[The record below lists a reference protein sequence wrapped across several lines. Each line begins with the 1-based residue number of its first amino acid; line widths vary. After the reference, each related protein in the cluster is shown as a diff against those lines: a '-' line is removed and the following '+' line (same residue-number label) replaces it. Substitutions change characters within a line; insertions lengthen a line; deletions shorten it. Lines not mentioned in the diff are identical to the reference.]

1 MTGKIVR
8 PRSALADWALIVIG
22 LGAALFTV
30 AEPVRDAIG
39 ERITVDSM
47 IAANVL
53 FYTILFV
60 PLIVLSVLLGLLG
73 RHRVLR
79 AGEHPLRWLTMGLV
93 LGAGGLTTCVAYAWL
108 NASLRQIP
116 IAGSAENHLILSVA
130 IVLLGVA
137 AEELLF
143 RGWLLG
149 ALQDMLGSAWAVLLS
164 AIAFSGFHWWAG
176 GAAAD
181 VVSLANLM
189 LGGLWF
195 GLLAVRSGGILA
207 PMAAHFAWNASESI
221 GFGLDPNPGVDDLGA
236 LTNFDLAG
244 LPIWGGSADG
254 LNASVAMTVVLTAL
268 VIPLLPAFTR
278 PLRARETSR
287 REPSLH

>member
-1 MTGKIVR
+1 MDGNIAR
-8 PRSALADWALIVIG
+8 PRSALADWAIIVVGLI
-22 LGAALFTV
+22 AALFAV

-39 ERITVDSM
+39 ERITVDSV

-53 FYTILFV
+53 FYSVLFV
-60 PLIVLSVLLGLLG
+60 PLILLSVLLGLLG
-73 RHRVLR
+73 KHRVLR
-79 AGEHPLRWLTMGLV
+79 AGENPLRWILAGLV
-93 LGAGGLTTCVAYAWL
+93 FGAGGLATCVAYAWL
-108 NASLRQIP
+108 NASLRAVP
-116 IAGSAENHLILSVA
+116 IDPLAQNHLILGTA

-149 ALQDMLGSAWAVLLS
+149 ALQDMLGSSWAVLLS

-189 LGGLWF
+189 LGGMWF

-207 PMAAHFAWNASESI
+207 PMAAHFAWNASESVV
-221 GFGLDPNPGVDDLGA
+221 FGLDPNPGIDELGA
-236 LTNFDLAG
+236 LTNYDLVG
-244 LPIWGGSADG
+244 LPMWGGSAEG
-254 LNASVAMTVVLTAL
+254 LNASIAMTVVLAAL

-278 PLRARETSR
+278 PLKSHEVSPRK
-287 REPSLH
+287 PSLR

>member
-1 MTGKIVR
+1 MRDSIK
-8 PRSALADWALIVIG
+8 PRSVVADWAMIVIG

-60 PLIVLSVLLGLLG
+60 PLILLSVLLGLLG

-79 AGEHPLRWLTMGLV
+79 AGENPLRWLMVGLV
-93 LGAGGLTTCVAYAWL
+93 IGAGGLAMCVAYAWL
-108 NASLRQIP
+108 NGSLLRVP
-116 IAGSAENHLILSVA
+116 IERSVENHLVLSAA

-149 ALQDMLGSAWAVLLS
+149 ALQDMLGSSWAVLLS

-176 GAAAD
+176 GATAD

-236 LTNFDLAG
+236 LANYDLGG
-244 LPIWGGSADG
+244 LPIWGGSPEG
-254 LNASVAMTVVLTAL
+254 LNASIAMTLVLAAL
-268 VIPLLPAFTR
+268 VIPLLPVFTR
-278 PLRARETSR
+278 SLPSQP
-287 REPSLH
+287 EPSMR

>member
-1 MTGKIVR
+1 MNGDIAR
-8 PRSALADWALIVIG
+8 PRSAFADWAIIVVG
-22 LGAALFTV
+22 LVMALFVV
-30 AEPVRDAIG
+30 AEPVRNAIS
-39 ERITVDSM
+39 ERITVESV
-47 IAANVL
+47 ITGYVL
-53 FYTILFV
+53 FYVVLFA
-60 PLIVLSVLLGLLG
+60 PLILLSLLLGQLG

-79 AGEHPLRWLTMGLV
+79 AGGRPLWWILV
-93 LGAGGLTTCVAYAWL
+93 GQLVGAGGLATCVFYAWL
-108 NASLRQIP
+108 NGSLRP
-116 IAGSAENHLILSVA
+116 ITIDAEAQNHLLLGTA

-149 ALQDMLGSAWAVLLS
+149 ALQDMLGSSWAVLLS

-181 VVSLANLM
+181 VVSLANLL

-221 GFGLDPNPGVDDLGA
+221 VFGLDPNPGVDDLGA
-236 LTNFDLAG
+236 LTNYDLVG
-244 LPIWGGSADG
+244 LPMWGGSGEG
-254 LNASVAMTVVLTAL
+254 LNASIAMTLVLAAL
-268 VIPLLPAFTR
+268 VIPLLPSFTQQTTSAR
-278 PLRARETSR
+278 PA
-287 REPSLH
+287 

>member
-1 MTGKIVR
+1 MGEQQAR
-8 PRSALADWALIVIG
+8 PRSAFADWAMIVIG
-22 LGAALFTV
+22 LGVALFTV

-39 ERITVDSM
+39 ERITVDSI

-60 PLIVLSVLLGLLG
+60 PLIVLSVVLGLLG

-79 AGEHPLRWLTMGLV
+79 AGENPLRWLILGLV
-93 LGAGGLTTCVAYAWL
+93 IGAGGLATCVAYAWL
-108 NASLRQIP
+108 NASLRRVP
-116 IAGSAENHLILSVA
+116 IDASVENHLLLSAAV
-130 IVLLGVA
+130 VLLGVA

-149 ALQDMLGSAWAVLLS
+149 ALQDMLGSSWAVLLS

-176 GAAAD
+176 GATAD

-236 LTNFDLAG
+236 LANYDLVG
-244 LPIWGGSADG
+244 LPIWGGSAEG
-254 LNASVAMTVVLTAL
+254 LNASIAMTLVLAAL

-278 PLRARETSR
+278 PLAS
-287 REPSLH
+287 REPSLR

>member
-1 MTGKIVR
+1 MGEQKAR
-8 PRSALADWALIVIG
+8 PRSAFADWAMIVIG
-22 LGAALFTV
+22 LVAALFAV

-60 PLIVLSVLLGLLG
+60 PLILLSVLLGLLG

-79 AGEHPLRWLTMGLV
+79 AGETPIRWLTLGLIV
-93 LGAGGLTTCVAYAWL
+93 GAGGLATCVAYAWL
-108 NASLRQIP
+108 NASLRQVP
-116 IAGSAENHLILSVA
+116 IEASVENHLILSTA

-149 ALQDMLGSAWAVLLS
+149 ALQDMLGSSWAVLLS

-176 GAAAD
+176 GATAD

-207 PMAAHFAWNASESI
+207 PIAAHFAWNASESI
-221 GFGLDPNPGVDDLGA
+221 VFGLDPNPGVDELGA
-236 LTNFDLAG
+236 LTNYDLVG
-244 LPIWGGSADG
+244 LPIWGGSAEG
-254 LNASVAMTVVLTAL
+254 LNASIAMTLVLAAL

-278 PLRARETSR
+278 PLKSHEAAP
-287 REPSLH
+287 REPSLR

>member
-1 MTGKIVR
+1 MTNSTK
-8 PRSALADWALIVIG
+8 PRSAIVDWALIAFG
-22 LGAALFTV
+22 LSVALFTV
-30 AEPVRDAIG
+30 AEPVRDAVG
-39 ERITVDSM
+39 ARITVDSM

-53 FYTILFV
+53 FYIILFV
-60 PLIVLSVLLGLLG
+60 PLILLSLLLGLIG
-73 RHRVLR
+73 RYRVLR
-79 AGEHPLRWLTMGLV
+79 AGERPVRWLAIGLAI
-93 LGAGGLTTCVAYAWL
+93 GAGGLATCVAYAWL
-108 NASLRQIP
+108 NASLRRVP
-116 IAGSAENHLILSVA
+116 IDPAVESHLLLSAG

-176 GAAAD
+176 GASAD
-181 VVSLANLM
+181 VVALANLM
-189 LGGLWF
+189 LGGMWF

-236 LTNFDLAG
+236 LMNYDLAG
-244 LPIWGGSADG
+244 QTMWGGSSEG
-254 LNASVAMTVVLTAL
+254 LNASIAMTLVLAAL

-278 PLRARETSR
+278 PLAARDPSR
-287 REPSLH
+287 S

>member
-1 MTGKIVR
+1 MRDSIK
-8 PRSALADWALIVIG
+8 PRSVVADWAMIVIG

-60 PLIVLSVLLGLLG
+60 PLILLSVLLGLLG

-79 AGEHPLRWLTMGLV
+79 AGENPLRWLAVGLV
-93 LGAGGLTTCVAYAWL
+93 IGAGGLATCVAYAWL
-108 NASLRQIP
+108 NGSLRRVP
-116 IAGSAENHLILSVA
+116 IEASVENHLLLSTA

-149 ALQDMLGSAWAVLLS
+149 ALEDMLGSSWAVLLS

-176 GAAAD
+176 GATAD

-236 LTNFDLAG
+236 LANYDLVG
-244 LPIWGGSADG
+244 LPIWGGSPEG
-254 LNASVAMTVVLTAL
+254 LNASIAMTLVLAAL
-268 VIPLLPAFTR
+268 VIPLLPVFTR
-278 PLRARETSR
+278 SLPSQP
-287 REPSLH
+287 EPSMR

>member
-1 MTGKIVR
+1 MDERIAR
-8 PRSALADWALIVIG
+8 PRSAFADWAIIVIG
-22 LGAALFTV
+22 LAAALFAV
-30 AEPVRDAIG
+30 AEPVRDAISQ
-39 ERITVDSM
+39 RITVDSV
-47 IAANVL
+47 ITGNVL
-53 FYTILFV
+53 FYAVLFV
-60 PLIVLSVLLGLLG
+60 PLILLSLVLGLLG

-79 AGEHPLRWLTMGLV
+79 VGDSPLRWVLVGL
-93 LGAGGLTTCVAYAWL
+93 LIGAGGLATCVLYVWL
-108 NASLRQIP
+108 NGSLRRVP
-116 IAGSAENHLILSVA
+116 LDALAENHLVLGTA

-149 ALQDMLGSAWAVLLS
+149 ALQDMLGSSWAVLLS

-176 GAAAD
+176 GAAAE

-195 GLLAVRSGGILA
+195 GLLAVRSGGIVA

-236 LTNFDLAG
+236 LTNYDLVG
-244 LPIWGGSADG
+244 LPMWGGSGEG
-254 LNASVAMTVVLTAL
+254 LNASIAMTFVLAAL
-268 VIPLLPAFTR
+268 VIPLLPVFTR
-278 PLRARETSR
+278 PAATVRAA
-287 REPSLH
+287 

>member
-1 MTGKIVR
+1 MRDSIK
-8 PRSALADWALIVIG
+8 PRSAVADWAMIVIG

-39 ERITVDSM
+39 VHITVDSM

-60 PLIVLSVLLGLLG
+60 PLILLSVLLGLIG

-79 AGEHPLRWLTMGLV
+79 AGENPLRWLALGLV
-93 LGAGGLTTCVAYAWL
+93 IGAGGLATCVAYAWL
-108 NASLRQIP
+108 NGGLRRVP
-116 IAGSAENHLILSVA
+116 IEAAAENHLLLSVA

-149 ALQDMLGSAWAVLLS
+149 ALQDMLGSSWAVLLS

-176 GAAAD
+176 GATAD

-236 LTNFDLAG
+236 LANYDLVG
-244 LPIWGGSADG
+244 LPIWGGSAEG
-254 LNASVAMTVVLTAL
+254 LNASIAMTLVLAAL
-268 VIPLLPAFTR
+268 VIPLLPTFTR
-278 PLRARETSR
+278 PLARP
-287 REPSLH
+287 EPSLR

>member
-1 MTGKIVR
+1 MRDSIK
-8 PRSALADWALIVIG
+8 PRSAFADWAMIVIG

-30 AEPVRDAIG
+30 AEPVRNAIG

-60 PLIVLSVLLGLLG
+60 PLILLSVLLGLLG

-79 AGEHPLRWLTMGLV
+79 AGESPLKWLV
-93 LGAGGLTTCVAYAWL
+93 LGVVIGAGGLATCVAYAWL
-108 NASLRQIP
+108 NGSLRRVP
-116 IAGSAENHLILSVA
+116 IEASVENHLILSAA

-149 ALQDMLGSAWAVLLS
+149 ALQDMLGSSWAVLLS

-176 GAAAD
+176 GATAD

-236 LTNFDLAG
+236 LANYDLVG
-244 LPIWGGSADG
+244 LPIWGGSAEG
-254 LNASVAMTVVLTAL
+254 LNASIAMTLVLAAL

-278 PLRARETSR
+278 PMRSP
-287 REPSLH
+287 REPSLR

>member
-1 MTGKIVR
+1 MIVFG
-8 PRSALADWALIVIG
+8 I
-22 LGAALFTV
+22 GAALFTV

-53 FYTILFV
+53 FYLILFA
-60 PLIVLSVLLGLLG
+60 PLILLSLLLGLLG
-73 RHRVLR
+73 RHQVLR
-79 AGEHPLRWLTMGLV
+79 AGESPLGWLALGLAI
-93 LGAGGLTTCVAYAWL
+93 GAGGLTTCVIYAWL
-108 NASLRQIP
+108 NASLHQVP
-116 IAGSAENHLILSVA
+116 IEPTAEHHLILSAA

-137 AEELLF
+137 AEEFLF

-149 ALQDMLGSAWAVLLS
+149 AVQDMLGSSLAVLLS

-176 GAAAD
+176 GATAD

-195 GLLAVRSGGILA
+195 GLLAERSGGIVA

-221 GFGLDPNPGVDDLGA
+221 GFGLDPNPGVDELGA
-236 LTNFDLAG
+236 LTNFDLTG
-244 LPIWGGSADG
+244 LRMWGGSDEG
-254 LNASVAMTVVLTAL
+254 LNASIAMTLVLAAL
-268 VIPLLPAFTR
+268 IIPLLPAF
-278 PLRARETSR
+278 SR
-287 REPSLH
+287 RMASVESSSR

>member
-1 MTGKIVR
+1 MRDSIK
-8 PRSALADWALIVIG
+8 PRSVVADWAMIVIG

-60 PLIVLSVLLGLLG
+60 PLILLSVLLGLLG

-79 AGEHPLRWLTMGLV
+79 AGENPLRWLMVGLV
-93 LGAGGLTTCVAYAWL
+93 IGAGGLAMCVAYAWL
-108 NASLRQIP
+108 NGSLLRVP
-116 IAGSAENHLILSVA
+116 IERSVENHLVLSAA

-149 ALQDMLGSAWAVLLS
+149 ALQDMLGSSWAVLLS

-176 GAAAD
+176 GATAD

-236 LTNFDLAG
+236 LANYDLVG
-244 LPIWGGSADG
+244 LPIWGGSPEG
-254 LNASVAMTVVLTAL
+254 LNASIAMTLVLAAL
-268 VIPLLPAFTR
+268 VIPLLPVFTR
-278 PLRARETSR
+278 SLPSQP
-287 REPSLH
+287 EPSMR

>member
-1 MTGKIVR
+1 MDGNIAR
-8 PRSALADWALIVIG
+8 PRSAFADWAIIIIG
-22 LGAALFTV
+22 LIAALFAV

-39 ERITVDSM
+39 ERITVDSV
-47 IAANVL
+47 ITGNVL
-53 FYTILFV
+53 FYAVLFV
-60 PLIVLSVLLGLLG
+60 PLILLSLLLGLLG

-79 AGEHPLRWLTMGLV
+79 AGDSPLRWVLVGL
-93 LGAGGLTTCVAYAWL
+93 LIGAGGLATCVLYVWL
-108 NASLRQIP
+108 NESLRPVP
-116 IAGSAENHLILSVA
+116 IDALAQNHLILGTA

-143 RGWLLG
+143 RGWLLS
-149 ALQDMLGSAWAVLLS
+149 ALQDMLGSSWAVLLS

-221 GFGLDPNPGVDDLGA
+221 VFGLDPNPGVDELGA
-236 LTNFDLAG
+236 LTNYDLVG
-244 LPIWGGSADG
+244 LPMWGGSGEG
-254 LNASVAMTVVLTAL
+254 LNASIAMTFVLAAL
-268 VIPLLPAFTR
+268 VVPLLPSLTR
-278 PLRARETSR
+278 PVARQEASAR
-287 REPSLH
+287 G